1 MSVDMISIASNV
13 VIEYDGEYYHSGKR
27 SGKGLQHHLDHDS
40 AKTQALLDAGY
51 GVIRIRENGLQ
62 HLNMTDERLMQISYK
77 NGDAM
82 DSVLQD
88 IIRFLDL
95 TKANGKL
102 EENSL

>member
-40 AKTQALLDAGY
+40 AKTQALLNAGY

-77 NGDAM
+77 NGDLM
-82 DSVLQD
+82 DAGVDKICGYLGE
-88 IIRFLDL
+88 I
-95 TKANGKL
+95 
-102 EENSL
+102 